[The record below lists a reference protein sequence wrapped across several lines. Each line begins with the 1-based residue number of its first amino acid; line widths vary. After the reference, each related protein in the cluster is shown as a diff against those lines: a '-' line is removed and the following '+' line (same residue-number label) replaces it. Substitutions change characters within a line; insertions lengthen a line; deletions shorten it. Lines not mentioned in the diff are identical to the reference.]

1 MGIHNHGL
9 DYGSTEYSIDS
20 GSSFCSVRYPSVGYN
35 AHVTL
40 LISDHISL
48 SFVEKPKVSLAQQEV
63 TIDEKETISL
73 DCFARE
79 KPTPIFTWKF
89 LRDIPRK

>member
-1 MGIHNHGL
+1 M
-9 DYGSTEYSIDS
+9 
-20 GSSFCSVRYPSVGYN
+20 VRYN

-40 LISDHISL
+40 LVSDHILFS
-48 SFVEKPKVSLAQQEV
+48 SAAKPKVSLAQQEV

-73 DCFARE
+73 ECFARE